1 LIPFPARFFHPQ
13 GGTKWNRRGA
23 HVSRSQEGAVRDLPF
38 ERDFRTWCDRK
49 GVDWRSIRYARPEAG
64 GEAWGHR
71 FSPPIEPV
79 GSVLLVHGGGNDALF
94 ALTGLIGDLAAR
106 GLEVFSFD
114 VDGHGRGS
122 STVLSAAPA
131 RECVA
136 AALEAWRERPAGVP
150 LHAIGISLGGSILL
164 HSLPGLGGA
173 ITSAT
178 LMCAPLRIQLSGD
191 AIRRELGLPLLAT
204 VWRERHR
211 YGLTGLIPS
220 FGPFRRGAYPLRM
233 ADAPGPGPFGYVEVL
248 NRILDGLELERAA
261 RDTRVPVLLVYGGRD
276 LLVPADQGRRL
287 HELMAASELL
297 VLERE
302 THLSTPLAPPATE
315 RLFAWID
322 RHPSPSPAVP

>member
-1 LIPFPARFFHPQ
+1 MR
-13 GGTKWNRRGA
+13 
-23 HVSRSQEGAVRDLPF
+23 RSQQGAVRDLPF
-38 ERDFRTWCDRK
+38 ERDFRRWCNDK
-49 GVDWRSIRYARPEAG
+49 GIDWRSARYARRAAG

-71 FSPPIEPV
+71 FIPPGEAA

-94 ALTGLIGDLAAR
+94 ALTGLIGDLATR
-106 GLEVFSFD
+106 GLEIFSFD

-122 STVLSAAPA
+122 STVLSAVPA

-136 AALEAWRERPAGVP
+136 AALEAWPDRPPGRP

-164 HSLPGLGGA
+164 HSLPRLDST
-173 ITSAT
+173 ISSAT
-178 LMCAPLRIQLSGD
+178 LISAPLRIELSAD

-204 VWRERHR
+204 VWRERNR

-220 FGPFRRGAYPLRM
+220 FGPFRRGAYPLRL
-233 ADAPGPGPFGYVEVL
+233 AEPPGPGAFGYVEVL
-248 NRILDGLELERAA
+248 NRILESLDLERAA
-261 RDTRVPVLLVYGGRD
+261 RETRVPVLLVYGGRD

-287 HELMAASELL
+287 NELLPASELL
-297 VLERE
+297 MLDRE

-322 RHPSPSPAVP
+322 RHPSTSPAAR